1 MPVAIAP
8 VDRQLRAVLR
18 EFVLESGDQFAGLLV
33 DGAFATEMVVVLGD
47 GQHTFAR
54 NVSAAQYVFEEGDD
68 IVLGFRAAEG
78 DNENRVVIHELRMTG
93 GHLAKKFAAGR
104 RKRSFGGVSFREN
117 SALGGGPPS
126 PTPSER
132 LDGRGLCK
140 KCLQNLDLQG
150 VSGQNPDNRRLGAFS
165 EGYPSIASALTMILL
180 LLV

>member
-18 EFVLESGDQFAGLLV
+18 EFVLESGNQFAGLLV

-47 GQHTFAR
+47 GQHTFAG

-117 SALGGGPPS
+117 SALGGYPPPPPPLKGLMGAGCAKSVCKILSFKELVVKILITDDLGPFLRAIHRS
-126 PTPSER
+126 P
-132 LDGRGLCK
+132 
-140 KCLQNLDLQG
+140 
-150 VSGQNPDNRRLGAFS
+150 
-165 EGYPSIASALTMILL
+165 
-180 LLV
+180 